1 MLKKYKLVIKS
12 ILAMLVVA
20 IFANTALAQPSQM
33 PLLERSSQPVG
44 HYEFCQQYQSECQ
57 PNPPAVVPTLTE
69 DLWSQLIEVNGSV
82 NTVIIPRTDEEI
94 FGVAERWAYPTKQGD
109 CEDFALLKQY
119 MLQRAGVP
127 RSALLITVLRQRN
140 GAGHAVLTVRTSEG
154 DFVLD
159 NLDERILPW
168 NETDYL
174 YLKRQSE
181 LDSGKWIG
189 IADDRD
195 ILVGS
200 VR

>member
-1 MLKKYKLVIKS
+1 
-12 ILAMLVVA
+12 
-20 IFANTALAQPSQM
+20 
-33 PLLERSSQPVG
+33 
-44 HYEFCQQYQSECQ
+44 
-57 PNPPAVVPTLTE
+57 
-69 DLWSQLIEVNGSV
+69 
-82 NTVIIPRTDEEI
+82 
-94 FGVAERWAYPTKQGD
+94 
-109 CEDFALLKQY
+109 

>member
-1 MLKKYKLVIKS
+1 M
-12 ILAMLVVA
+12 
-20 IFANTALAQPSQM
+20 F
-33 PLLERSSQPVG
+33 G
-44 HYEFCQQYQSECQ
+44 
-57 PNPPAVVPTLTE
+57 VPE
-69 DLWSQLIEVNGSV
+69 LWS
-82 NTVIIPRTDEEI
+82 
-94 FGVAERWAYPTKQGD
+94 YPTTEGD
-109 CEDFALLKQY
+109 CEDYALLKQY

-140 GAGHAVLTVRTSEG
+140 GAGHAVLTVRTDQG

-159 NLDERILPW
+159 NLDERILAW

-181 LDSGKWIG
+181 RDAGKWVA

-200 VR
+200 IR

>member
-12 ILAMLVVA
+12 ILAMLVVV
-20 IFANTALAQPSQM
+20 IFANTALAQRSQM
-33 PLLERSSQPVG
+33 PMLERTSQPVG
-44 HYEFCQQYQSECQ
+44 HYEFCQRYQSECQ
-57 PNPPAVVPTLTE
+57 PNPSAVIPTLTE

-195 ILVGS
+195 NLVGS

>member
-1 MLKKYKLVIKS
+1 
-12 ILAMLVVA
+12 
-20 IFANTALAQPSQM
+20 
-33 PLLERSSQPVG
+33 
-44 HYEFCQQYQSECQ
+44 
-57 PNPPAVVPTLTE
+57 
-69 DLWSQLIEVNGSV
+69 
-82 NTVIIPRTDEEI
+82 
-94 FGVAERWAYPTKQGD
+94 
-109 CEDFALLKQY
+109 
-119 MLQRAGVP
+119 
-127 RSALLITVLRQRN
+127 
-140 GAGHAVLTVRTSEG
+140 VLTVRTSEG